1 MAAGQFT
8 ACILLLVVSVKG
20 FVVDEAMT
28 TPKGFV
34 VDEVMT
40 TPKVNCVNTDNCDFL
55 NVTYHICN
63 DVQLAKE
70 HCKLFCRLCDAVD
83 GHWSDWG
90 QWSGCDV
97 SCGKGTRSRVRS
109 CDNPV
114 PTHGGDDCAGSKD
127 EHDVCV
133 LESCPVHG
141 GWSGW
146 TAWGSCSVPCGV
158 GLERRDRSCDNPWPS
173 KDGNHCNG
181 DNMNYRVC
189 ADALCTDGW
198 DNWSAWSSCTV
209 TCGQGL
215 KNRHRACNATMG
227 TMLGGG
233 CIGNDQEQIA
243 CNMTSC
249 DVVVL
254 FYARSPTDRSIS
266 SNEKIMYVT
275 VTTNKGGG
283 YNSSNGVFSAPH
295 NGLYLFTSHTCVYGS
310 NYAYTGIVKEG
321 TVLQQSASRSINYE
335 ECNSIQAAVE
345 LGVGE
350 RVWVQGTSTS
360 FSVKYIAYEIEQLMD
375 THSMSTDI
383 GRTGVYGADVMSHV
397 EMDLGHVSEHVTIPQ
412 LRIEE
417 LSVSVHTMIKMIAH

>member
-1 MAAGQFT
+1 MAAGLLM

-28 TPKGFV
+28 TPK
-34 VDEVMT
+34 
-40 TPKVNCVNTDNCDFL
+40 VNCVDTDNCDFL

-83 GHWSDWG
+83 GYWSDWG

-97 SCGKGTRSRVRS
+97 SCGKGTRSRVRL
-109 CDNPV
+109 CDNPA

-133 LESCPVHG
+133 LESCPGMFNFELTTIESTVIFNAVF
-141 GWSGW
+141 SI
-146 TAWGSCSVPCGV
+146 
-158 GLERRDRSCDNPWPS
+158 LDNITLVS
-173 KDGNHCNG
+173 YSLH
-181 DNMNYRVC
+181 V
-189 ADALCTDGW
+189 DGW

-266 SNEKIMYVT
+266 SNEKIVYVT

-283 YNSSNGVFSAPH
+283 YNSSNGVFTAPH

-360 FSVKYIAYEIEQLMD
+360 TLYEDSLLICSFSGMLIN
-375 THSMSTDI
+375 
-383 GRTGVYGADVMSHV
+383 
-397 EMDLGHVSEHVTIPQ
+397 
-412 LRIEE
+412 
-417 LSVSVHTMIKMIAH
+417 

>member
-133 LESCPVHG
+133 LESCP
-141 GWSGW
+141 
-146 TAWGSCSVPCGV
+146 
-158 GLERRDRSCDNPWPS
+158 
-173 KDGNHCNG
+173 
-181 DNMNYRVC
+181 
-189 ADALCTDGW
+189 DGW

-360 FSVKYIAYEIEQLMD
+360 TLYEDSFLICSFSGMLIN
-375 THSMSTDI
+375 
-383 GRTGVYGADVMSHV
+383 
-397 EMDLGHVSEHVTIPQ
+397 
-412 LRIEE
+412 
-417 LSVSVHTMIKMIAH
+417 